1 MSSNGASPSVFT
13 AEELKRLEKLVQGRM
28 TEIEWGTEEERLAE
42 DPEYVSL
49 EEIHKKLLC
58 LIQ

>member
-28 TEIEWGTEEERLAE
+28 TEIEWGTEEERLSE
-42 DPEYVSL
+42 DPE
-49 EEIHKKLLC
+49 
-58 LIQ
+58 